1 MNGTMPPMV
10 GFPTAFDG
18 PTALVTLDTHLL
30 VTIVWA
36 AVALAAGVFARA
48 VIESRL
54 WRRQRAPRVVLRPR
68 GPARHAA

>member
-1 MNGTMPPMV
+1 MNGTMLPMF
-10 GFPTAFDG
+10 GFPTAFGG
-18 PTALVTLDTHLL
+18 PPALVTLDTHLL
-30 VTIVWA
+30 VAVVWA
-36 AVALAAGVFARA
+36 AVALAVGVFTRA

>member
-30 VTIVWA
+30 VHDRV
-36 AVALAAGVFARA
+36 GGRGARGRSIRA
-48 VIESRL
+48 
-54 WRRQRAPRVVLRPR
+54 RRD
-68 GPARHAA
+68 